1 MLMEDVMTRT
11 AVRILSSF
19 NLLAFLATLTV
30 NGLANA
36 LPINGRATGEIS
48 DSLPNLFV
56 PAGFTFAI
64 WGLIYLMLGIWSFWQ
79 FVSAMTGREPGVGQ
93 IEKLGVLFLIA
104 SAANISWLLAWHY
117 ERFPLSLLFMFMLL
131 ASLIAM
137 YQRLDIGRV
146 NWSIRTTVAAHT
158 PFSLYLGWISVATV
172 ANVTAVLVAAG
183 WNGFGISEAAW
194 AGAVIVA
201 AALIAVLMVLQRHDS
216 VFALVVLWAFFG
228 IIMARIAGEYQSRD
242 VAIVAAGSAG
252 IVLAV
257 LVRLWLVK

>member
-1 MLMEDVMTRT
+1 MTRT

-19 NLLAFLATLTV
+19 NLIAFLATLTV

-64 WGLIYLMLGIWSFWQ
+64 WGLIYLMLGIWSIWQ
-79 FVSAMTGREPGVGQ
+79 FVAAMSGREPGVGQ
-93 IEKLGVLFLIA
+93 IERMGFLFIIV

-117 ERFPLSLLFMFMLL
+117 ERFPLSLLFMFVLL
-131 ASLIAM
+131 ASLIAL
-137 YQRLDIGRV
+137 YQRLNIGRM
-146 NWSIRTTVAAHT
+146 NWNVRVTLLAHT

-172 ANVTAVLVAAG
+172 ANVTAVLVAGG
-183 WNGFGISEAAW
+183 WNGLGISEAAW
-194 AGAVIVA
+194 AGAVIVL
-201 AALIAVLMVLQRHDS
+201 AALIAILMVLQRHDS
-216 VFALVVLWAFFG
+216 VFALVVLWALFG
-228 IIMARIAGEYQSRD
+228 IIMARIGGEYRSRD

-257 LVRLWLVK
+257 LVRRWLLK